1 MLWKPETDY
10 IASNS
15 VYDLSLYGQCRMQ
28 RATTIICLSMDRIDL
43 NRENRNKAPRR
54 SVVACGVMGNLG
66 ESSSCSLSLSLSLS
80 TC

>member
-28 RATTIICLSMDRIDL
+28 RATTIICRSMDRIDL
-43 NRENRNKAPRR
+43 NRENRNKAPLCRR
-54 SVVACGVMGNLG
+54 LFLPELGNLG
-66 ESSSCSLSLSLSLS
+66 ESHIHM
-80 TC
+80 